1 MKRVFYAATCLIFA
15 LPTVASAFQVD
26 EFRNGMSKDK
36 LREVLSGWKFDRIQD
51 FSDSV
56 IIAYDQPEKRTFR
69 QYMFT
74 FCNDKLVALQHE
86 IKPSLR
92 NFIISA
98 NNHIAKHGQP
108 TKVDTNSSVI
118 STGEKSS
125 MALFWRTGGE
135 VVGIR
140 YAILPNEEELA
151 VIYEVPNSCFSIP
164 RPQ

>member
-1 MKRVFYAATCLIFA
+1 MKRLIALAYFVLA
-15 LPTVASAFQVD
+15 LPLPAAAFQVD
-26 EFRNGMSKDK
+26 EFRNGMTKEK
-36 LREVLSGWKFDRIQD
+36 LRETLVGWKFDRIQD

-56 IIAYDQPEKRTFR
+56 IVAYDQPEKKTFR
-69 QYMFT
+69 QYTFT

-86 IKPSLR
+86 VKPSLR
-92 NFIISA
+92 NFIIST
-98 NNHIAKHGQP
+98 NNYIASHGQP
-108 TKVDTNSSVI
+108 SKVDTNSSVI

-135 VVGIR
+135 VVGVR